1 MFNFFNEVYEMKSVR
16 FYFPGIA
23 LLIIAFL
30 IISFPEVLIAFA
42 SSVIVITGIFALY
55 IGHKIRLLHSTMESF
70 EQRPFDNNFHEISYA
85 KIWSKR
91 NR

>member
-1 MFNFFNEVYEMKSVR
+1 MKTAR

-30 IISFPEVLIAFA
+30 VLSFPEVLIAFA
-42 SSVIVITGIFALY
+42 SGIIIIAGFFALY
-55 IGHKIRLLHSTMESF
+55 IGHKIRLFQSTAGIF
-70 EQRPFDNNFHEISYA
+70 EQRPFDNNFHKMSYA
-85 KIWSKR
+85 NVWSKH